1 MRRLALVFAIIAVIS
16 VSENMLMSGWFPK
29 GVSAFAARMVRIPG
43 EFGLALQ
50 RLQRL
55 WRQRLKALPL
65 ADVN

>member
-16 VSENMLMSGWFPK
+16 ASGNMVMSGWFPK
-29 GVSAFAARMVRIPG
+29 GVSAFAARMVRVPG

-50 RLQRL
+50 RLRRL
-55 WRQRLKALPL
+55 WRQRLKALPP